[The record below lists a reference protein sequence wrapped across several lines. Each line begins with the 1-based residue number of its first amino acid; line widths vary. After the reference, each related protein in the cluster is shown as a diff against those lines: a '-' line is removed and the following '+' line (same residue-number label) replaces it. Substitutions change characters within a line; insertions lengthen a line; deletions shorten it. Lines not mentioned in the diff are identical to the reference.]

1 MKGRVGRKTDAVAN
15 VSAVAP
21 RGERT
26 VPGVALAALLIAF
39 AAPSAAE
46 EMVKYNH
53 PVWRNG
59 HYVLYHGVW
68 RGGGKVSRA
77 HAKASSDDSDDDDDK
92 SAKSNASSAHEFIVL
107 VDTDDATALRM
118 ATELVDT
125 AKGAGLKA
133 RAWAGKTSPGALA
146 RDVAA
151 DGGDFVVTA
160 IDVLA
165 SDPADGDLRGKAPL
179 VARLAN
185 EPIVIVAR
193 EGVND
198 IKQLDGRPVS
208 FGDADGVVDATGQ
221 ALFAKLG
228 VAPKVVHQNLQA
240 AMGAMLA
247 GNVDAVVAFGADE
260 SKTIADTA
268 KGGKLHALGIP
279 WREDLGPRYAP
290 ARLTDKD
297 LPHLAPSD
305 GGVDT
310 VAVPFGLVAVDA
322 ADGSARAT
330 QDAPFVAALFQRYQ
344 PLLATGADPK
354 WREVNLAADTDWSRL
369 APARDWLEKHRT
381 QSDPALDAFREAA
394 RSASGDSG
402 ATGPVTADKLYGSL
416 LRSSGPQP

>member
-1 MKGRVGRKTDAVAN
+1 MKGRVVCRTDAAAKT
-15 VSAVAP
+15 SAVVR

-26 VPGVALAALLIAF
+26 VPGVALAALLTAF
-39 AAPSAAE
+39 AGASEAE
-46 EMVKYNH
+46 PMIKYNH

-68 RGGGKVSRA
+68 RGGRLSKA
-77 HAKASSDDSDDDDDK
+77 HAKASDDDDDDDD
-92 SAKSNASSAHEFIVL
+92 SAKSKVSSTHEFIVL

-133 RAWAGKTSPGALA
+133 HAWAGKTSPGAVA

-165 SDPADGDLRGKAPL
+165 ADPAGDDLRGKAPL

-185 EPIVIVAR
+185 EPVLVIAR
-193 EGVND
+193 EGVD
-198 IKQLDGRPVS
+198 DLKQLDGRPVS
-208 FGDADGVVDATGQ
+208 FGDADGVVDASGQ

-228 VAPKVVHQNLQA
+228 VTPKVVHQNVQA
-240 AMGAMLA
+240 ALGALLA
-247 GNVDAVVAFGADE
+247 GHIDAAVVLGADE
-260 SKTIADTA
+260 SKTVLDTA
-268 KGGKLHALGIP
+268 KGGKLHALNIP

-297 LPHLAPSD
+297 LPHLTPSD

-310 VAVPFGLVAVDA
+310 VGIPFGLVAVDA
-322 ADGSARAT
+322 ADGSTRAA

-344 PLLATGADPK
+344 SLLTSGSDPK
-354 WREVNLAADTDWSRL
+354 WREVNLAADTDWPRL
-369 APARDWLEKHRT
+369 APAREWLDKHRA
-381 QSDPALDAFREAA
+381 QGDPALDAFREAA
-394 RSASGDSG
+394 RLDESG
-402 ATGPVTADKLYGSL
+402 ATGPATADKLYGSL

>member
-1 MKGRVGRKTDAVAN
+1 MKGRVVRRTDAAAKSSVVAR
-15 VSAVAP
+15 
-21 RGERT
+21 RGELA
-26 VPGVALAALLIAF
+26 VPGAALAALFIAL
-39 AAPSAAE
+39 AGPSEAE
-46 EMVKYNH
+46 PMIKYNH

-68 RGGGKVSRA
+68 RGGRLSKA
-77 HAKASSDDSDDDDDK
+77 HEKASDDDDDDDD
-92 SAKSNASSAHEFIVL
+92 SAKSKVSSAHEFIVL

-133 RAWAGKTSPGALA
+133 HAWAGKTSPAAVA

-165 SDPADGDLRGKAPL
+165 ADPAGDDLRGKAPL

-185 EPIVIVAR
+185 EPIVVIAR
-193 EGVND
+193 EGVDD
-198 IKQLDGRPVS
+198 IKQLAGRPVS
-208 FGDADGVVDATGQ
+208 FGDADGVVDASGQ

-228 VAPKVVHQNLQA
+228 VTPKVVHQNVQGGL
-240 AMGAMLA
+240 GALLA
-247 GNVDAVVAFGADE
+247 GHVDAVVVLGADE
-260 SKTIADTA
+260 SKTVLDTA
-268 KGGKLHALGIP
+268 KGGKLHALSIP

-297 LPHLAPSD
+297 LPHLTPSD

-310 VAVPFGLVAVDA
+310 VGIPFGLVAVDA
-322 ADGSARAT
+322 ADGSTRAT

-344 PLLATGADPK
+344 SLLTSGSDPM
-354 WREVNLAADTDWSRL
+354 WREVNLAADTDWPRL
-369 APARDWLEKHRT
+369 APAREWLDKHRS
-381 QSDPALDAFREAA
+381 QGDPALDAFREAA
-394 RSASGDSG
+394 RSDESG
-402 ATGPVTADKLYGSL
+402 ATGPATADKLYGSL

>member
-1 MKGRVGRKTDAVAN
+1 
-15 VSAVAP
+15 VAP
-21 RGERT
+21 KGERT
-26 VPGVALAALLIAF
+26 VPGVALAALLIAL
-39 AAPSAAE
+39 AGPSEAE
-46 EMVKYNH
+46 QMIKYNH

-68 RGGGKVSRA
+68 RGGRLAKT
-77 HAKASSDDSDDDDDK
+77 HAKSSDDDDDDDDD
-92 SAKSNASSAHEFIVL
+92 SAKSKASSAHEFIVL

-133 RAWAGKTSPGALA
+133 HAWAGKTSPGAIA

-151 DGGDFVVTA
+151 DGGDFAVTA

-165 SDPADGDLRGKAPL
+165 ADPAGVDLRGKAPL

-185 EPIVIVAR
+185 EPIVVIAR
-193 EGVND
+193 QGVDD

-208 FGDADGVVDATGQ
+208 FGDVDGVVDASGQ

-228 VAPKVVHQNLQA
+228 VAPKVVHENVQA
-240 AMGAMLA
+240 AMGALLA
-247 GNVDAVVAFGADE
+247 GRVDAVVAFGADE
-260 SKTIADTA
+260 SKTISDAA

-279 WREDLGPRYAP
+279 WSDDLGPRYAP

-297 LPHLAPSD
+297 LPHLTPSD

-310 VAVPFGLVAVDA
+310 VGIPFGLVAVDA
-322 ADGSARAT
+322 VDGSSRAT
-330 QDAPFVAALFQRYQ
+330 QDEPFVTALFQRYQ
-344 PLLATGADPK
+344 PLLASGADPK
-354 WREVNLAADTDWSRL
+354 WREVNLAADTDWPRL

>member
-1 MKGRVGRKTDAVAN
+1 MKGRVGRKRTAATDI
-15 VSAVAP
+15 SAVAR
-21 RGERT
+21 RGERA
-26 VPGVALAALLIAF
+26 VPGVALAALLMAM
-39 AAPSAAE
+39 AGPSEAE
-46 EMVKYNH
+46 QMIKYNH

-68 RGGGKVSRA
+68 RGSRLSGA
-77 HAKASSDDSDDDDDK
+77 HAKPASDDDDDDDK
-92 SAKSNASSAHEFIVL
+92 SAKSNASSEHEFIVL

-133 RAWAGKTSPGALA
+133 RAWAGKTSPAALG
-146 RDVAA
+146 RNVAS

-165 SDPADGDLRGKAPL
+165 ADPAGDDLRGKAPL

-185 EPIVIVAR
+185 EPIVVIAR
-193 EGVND
+193 QGVDD

-228 VAPKVVHQNLQA
+228 VAPKVVHQNVPA
-240 AMGAMLA
+240 AVNSLLA
-247 GNVDAVVAFGADE
+247 GNLDAVVALGADE
-260 SKTIADTA
+260 SKTVLDAA
-268 KGGKLHALGIP
+268 KSGKLHAIAIP

-297 LPHLAPSD
+297 LPHLTPSD

-310 VAVPFGLVAVDA
+310 VGVPFGLVAVDA

-344 PLLATGADPK
+344 ALLTAGADPK
-354 WREVNLAADTDWSRL
+354 WREVNLAADTDWPRL